1 MKRKIT
7 IFSFYEML
15 LSSEITPNHN
25 THILSYV
32 VKESHQR
39 NHKCEEQF
47 IILRK
52 LYDVFFFQMP
62 FLF

>member
-15 LSSEITPNHN
+15 LSSEIIPNRNTP
-25 THILSYV
+25 ILSYV
-32 VKESHQR
+32 INESQQR

-47 IILRK
+47 IIKKKPL
-52 LYDVFFFQMP
+52 
-62 FLF
+62 